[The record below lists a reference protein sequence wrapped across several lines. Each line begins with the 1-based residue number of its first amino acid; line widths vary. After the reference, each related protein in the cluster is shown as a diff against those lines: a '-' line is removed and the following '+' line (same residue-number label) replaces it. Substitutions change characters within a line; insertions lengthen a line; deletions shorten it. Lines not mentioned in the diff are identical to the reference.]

1 MDGSSTPDPTAAGRH
16 DPRDSG
22 SAADRLWWYR
32 DARLPD
38 PPVLRARRRPTRRE
52 RLDAL
57 ACLAVSTLC
66 FSRARGETL
75 FVDWDFYNRM
85 PLGAPMLVA
94 LVVNIVG
101 VAAVGFLAVQAVRR
115 VQRPLWRR
123 LAAVAAAATF
133 LIALNFAR
141 ITHESVD
148 RWTDA
153 IGGPGLLALAVLT
166 LAASLRWP
174 HGTLRVIRRL
184 ALIASPLAVLALAQT
199 LWMFLEVAAGPEWR
213 RVDPGPVDRTPPSLR
228 RVVWLV
234 LEELDHRIVFEARPT
249 GLELPELDRL
259 RRESLYADA
268 ARPPAEHKA
277 MTQTSVAVPVAA
289 NPEPAETRSDADSD
303 KPAGGGEVVR
313 LDRFRKK

>member
-1 MDGSSTPDPTAAGRH
+1 MMDGRSTPDPRG
-16 DPRDSG
+16 G

-32 DARLPD
+32 DVRPPD
-38 PPVLRARRRPTRRE
+38 PPVPPDRRRSTRRE
-52 RLDAL
+52 RTIDAL

-66 FSRARGETL
+66 FSRARSEPL
-75 FVDWDFYNRM
+75 FIEDWGFYNRT

-94 LVVNIVG
+94 LVLNIVG
-101 VAAVGFLAVQAVRR
+101 LAAVGFLAVQAVRR
-115 VQRPLWRR
+115 VRRPVWRR

-174 HGTLRVIRRL
+174 RGALRAIRGL
-184 ALIASPLAVLALAQT
+184 ALIASPLAVLALGHA

-213 RVDPGPVDRTPPSLR
+213 RVDS
-228 RVVWLV
+228 
-234 LEELDHRIVFEARPT
+234 
-249 GLELPELDRL
+249 
-259 RRESLYADA
+259 
-268 ARPPAEHKA
+268 
-277 MTQTSVAVPVAA
+277 
-289 NPEPAETRSDADSD
+289 
-303 KPAGGGEVVR
+303 
-313 LDRFRKK
+313 